1 MGRNL
6 APEELGW
13 VHSGL
18 ECEGL
23 IREVVGDVDLVGC
36 FRITDWLKTESKQH
50 FKKLP
55 PNYTVLRD
63 SG

>member
-1 MGRNL
+1 M
-6 APEELGW
+6 
-13 VHSGL
+13 HSGL